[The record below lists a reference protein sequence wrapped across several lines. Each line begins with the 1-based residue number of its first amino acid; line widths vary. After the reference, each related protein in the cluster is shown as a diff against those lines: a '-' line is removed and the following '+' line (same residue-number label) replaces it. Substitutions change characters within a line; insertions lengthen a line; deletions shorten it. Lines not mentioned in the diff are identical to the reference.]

1 MQKKFGGYENKLLIY
16 GAYFYINNFLVFG
29 LWRSKA
35 FFVSFVSAFSFPQL
49 ARFRFLSWRILW
61 NDMNAIEEL
70 GGRFPLPCLKF
81 DPLHG
86 FVFFEPGDLL
96 FGIDAW
102 VSTYFL

>member
-1 MQKKFGGYENKLLIY
+1 MQKKFGGYKNKLLIY
-16 GAYFYINNFLVFG
+16 GAYFYFNNFLVSG
-29 LWRSKA
+29 LWRSEA
-35 FFVSFVSAFSFPQL
+35 
-49 ARFRFLSWRILW
+49 FRFLSWRILW

-70 GGRFPLPCLKF
+70 GDWFPLLCLKF

-102 VSTYFL
+102 VTTYFL